1 MKEIIKINLL
11 NYIVL
16 IFFEAMF
23 ALISFD
29 IYSKGEVLSILIY
42 SLFVSFVMTI
52 LMTIWSEK
60 VNRIF
65 GYIIYFI
72 FCFWFALETI
82 FKAFLQTFFS
92 LDCFKLSDQAM
103 GFAGETIKVIVS
115 NIHYLILFFLPFIL
129 LIIFRRKLDFD
140 IKGNK
145 KYLFGYIILIPL
157 SFLSYR
163 LYINSTK
170 NSSDISLYDLY
181 YNTNNIPLSIQKM
194 GVLSSTGLDIY
205 RNIFGFDDKVI
216 EVNYEENDDNDEL
229 FVYDKNILDLNLDS
243 DKLNKDIKKYIEDNP
258 GTSKNKYSGMFENK
272 NLIFVVA
279 ESYSEIGVDEERTP
293 TLYKLTHNGFI
304 FNNFYVP
311 YYLSTI
317 GGEFQSLTGLY
328 PNYSTL
334 TKWKS
339 GENSFP
345 YGLATTFKE
354 KGYNTYAY
362 HAHDGYFQ
370 NRYKYLK
377 ALGFDNFKAC
387 NMGLNINCNMWPES
401 DIEMIKATTN
411 DYINS
416 DKPFMTY
423 YMTVSGHLDYTKEGN
438 SIVSKNWDLVKNLD
452 YSDKAKS
459 YLATQIELDRAMESL
474 LKELENK
481 GILEDTVIVLLADHY
496 PYGLSLEEINEL
508 SSYKRDEL
516 FEINHNA
523 LIIYNSSMKNINITK
538 VGMPIDVLP
547 TIYNLFDI
555 KYDSRLFAGSDLL
568 SNSEGMVILDNLSW
582 ITDSGRYNSLNG
594 KYNGDIDSD
603 YISNI
608 NNNTKYINLSIDSF
622 NSDVINYFLE
632 YGKGYSYTDTI
643 NNKNGFIYATYS
655 MFKNSENIINGII
668 NNIPSNLS
676 NIEKVR
682 YLYIALGKIL
692 SADINTMD
700 NKNEKISFSSVS
712 IINNIWG
719 SITSGKTTSAC
730 ISKLLMYLCSRIGIK
745 SELINSDINGNIG
758 NKIYVDDSFLI
769 VDLYNDLYNI
779 QGGFSTKYFDKYNDN
794 KDIDKKIFYIK
805 NSYINEIIDKE
816 LRGLDYTKDNM
827 LSDILEVLERSINI
841 SDVGVIE
848 LAKICKDI
856 FDKYT
861 PNYDIRINNLFLLDS
876 DESKEHFI
884 VISYDN
890 SFYSYNYNKQ
900 CFIKMSYDV
909 ITKNIKDNKIGIYKG
924 EDFYC
929 KESRLVL

>member
-103 GFAGETIKVIVS
+103 GFAGETIKVIVG

-129 LIIFRRKLDFD
+129 LIIFRKKIDLN
-140 IKGNK
+140 IKENK
-145 KYLFGYIILIPL
+145 KYLYSYIILIPL

-170 NSSDISLYDLY
+170 DNKDISLYDLY

-205 RNIFGFDDKVI
+205 RNIFGFEDKVI
-216 EVNYEENDDNDEL
+216 EVNYEEENNDEDL
-229 FVYDKNILDLNLDS
+229 FVYEKNNLDLDLSSN
-243 DKLNKDIKKYIEDNP
+243 KLNKDIKEYIDNNP
-258 GTSKNKYSGMFENK
+258 GTSKNKYTGMFENK

-279 ESYSEIGVDEERTP
+279 ESFSEIGIDKDRTP
-293 TLYKLTHNGFI
+293 TLYKLTNNGFI
-304 FNNFYVP
+304 FDNFYVP

-345 YGLATTFKE
+345 YGLATVFKE

-523 LIIYNSSMKNINITK
+523 LIIYNSSMKNISITK

-568 SNSEGMVILDNLSW
+568 SNNEGMVILDNLSW
-582 ITDSGRYNSLNG
+582 ITDKGKYNSLNG
-594 KYNGDIDSD
+594 KYSGDIDSD
-603 YISNI
+603 YINNI
-608 NNNTKYINLSIDSF
+608 NN
-622 NSDVINYFLE
+622 
-632 YGKGYSYTDTI
+632 
-643 NNKNGFIYATYS
+643 
-655 MFKNSENIINGII
+655 IIQ
-668 NNIPSNLS
+668 
-676 NIEKVR
+676 
-682 YLYIALGKIL
+682 
-692 SADINTMD
+692 
-700 NKNEKISFSSVS
+700 
-712 IINNIWG
+712 
-719 SITSGKTTSAC
+719 
-730 ISKLLMYLCSRIGIK
+730 
-745 SELINSDINGNIG
+745 
-758 NKIYVDDSFLI
+758 NKII
-769 VDLYNDLYNI
+769 
-779 QGGFSTKYFDKYNDN
+779 FSRNMITYDGYR
-794 KDIDKKIFYIK
+794 YIK
-805 NSYINEIIDKE
+805 EK
-816 LRGLDYTKDNM
+816 
-827 LSDILEVLERSINI
+827 
-841 SDVGVIE
+841 
-848 LAKICKDI
+848 
-856 FDKYT
+856 
-861 PNYDIRINNLFLLDS
+861 
-876 DESKEHFI
+876 
-884 VISYDN
+884 
-890 SFYSYNYNKQ
+890 
-900 CFIKMSYDV
+900 
-909 ITKNIKDNKIGIYKG
+909 
-924 EDFYC
+924 
-929 KESRLVL
+929 

>member
-1 MKEIIKINLL
+1 MKKIIKINLL

-42 SLFVSFVMTI
+42 SLFSSFIMTI
-52 LMTIWSEK
+52 LMTIGSEK
-60 VNRIF
+60 TNKIF
-65 GYIIYFI
+65 SYIIYFVL
-72 FCFWFALETI
+72 CFWFALETI

-103 GFAGETIKVIVS
+103 GFADETIKVIVG

-129 LIIFRRKLDFD
+129 LIIFRKKIDLN

-145 KYLFGYIILIPL
+145 KYLYSYIILIPL

-170 NSSDISLYDLY
+170 DNKDISLYDLY

-205 RNIFGFDDKVI
+205 RNIFGFEDKVI
-216 EVNYEENDDNDEL
+216 EVNYEEENNDEEL
-229 FVYDKNILDLNLDS
+229 FIYEKNNLALDLSSN
-243 DKLNKDIKKYIEDNP
+243 KLNKDIKEYIDNNP
-258 GTSKNKYSGMFENK
+258 GTSKNKYTGMFENK

-279 ESYSEIGVDEERTP
+279 ESFSEIGIDKDRTP
-293 TLYKLTHNGFI
+293 TLYKLTNNGFI
-304 FNNFYVP
+304 FDNFYVP

-423 YMTVSGHLDYTKEGN
+423 YMTVSGHLDYTKEDN
-438 SIVSKNWDLVKNLD
+438 SIVSKNWNLVKDLD

-459 YLATQIELDRAMESL
+459 YLATQIELDRAMETL

-508 SSYKRDEL
+508 SSYQRDEL

-582 ITDSGRYNSLNG
+582 ITDKGKYNSLNN
-594 KYNGDIDSD
+594 KHSD
-603 YISNI
+603 NLDNNYINNI
-608 NNNTKYINLSIDSF
+608 NNIIQNKIIFSRNMLTYDGYKYI
-622 NSDVINYFLE
+622 
-632 YGKGYSYTDTI
+632 
-643 NNKNGFIYATYS
+643 
-655 MFKNSENIINGII
+655 
-668 NNIPSNLS
+668 
-676 NIEKVR
+676 
-682 YLYIALGKIL
+682 
-692 SADINTMD
+692 
-700 NKNEKISFSSVS
+700 
-712 IINNIWG
+712 
-719 SITSGKTTSAC
+719 
-730 ISKLLMYLCSRIGIK
+730 
-745 SELINSDINGNIG
+745 
-758 NKIYVDDSFLI
+758 
-769 VDLYNDLYNI
+769 
-779 QGGFSTKYFDKYNDN
+779 
-794 KDIDKKIFYIK
+794 
-805 NSYINEIIDKE
+805 
-816 LRGLDYTKDNM
+816 
-827 LSDILEVLERSINI
+827 
-841 SDVGVIE
+841 
-848 LAKICKDI
+848 
-856 FDKYT
+856 
-861 PNYDIRINNLFLLDS
+861 
-876 DESKEHFI
+876 
-884 VISYDN
+884 
-890 SFYSYNYNKQ
+890 
-900 CFIKMSYDV
+900 
-909 ITKNIKDNKIGIYKG
+909 
-924 EDFYC
+924 
-929 KESRLVL
+929 KES

>member
-1 MKEIIKINLL
+1 MKKIIKINLL

-29 IYSKGEVLSILIY
+29 IYSKSEVLSILIY
-42 SLFVSFVMTI
+42 SLFSSFIMTI
-52 LMTIWSEK
+52 LMTVGSEK
-60 VNRIF
+60 TNKIF
-65 GYIIYFI
+65 SYIIYFVL
-72 FCFWFALETI
+72 CFWFALEAI
-82 FKAFLQTFFS
+82 FKSFLQTFFS

-103 GFAGETIKVIVS
+103 GFAGETIKVIVG

-129 LIIFRRKLDFD
+129 LIIFRKKIDLN
-140 IKGNK
+140 IKENK
-145 KYLFGYIILIPL
+145 KYLYSYIILIPL

-170 NSSDISLYDLY
+170 DNKDISLYDLY

-216 EVNYEENDDNDEL
+216 EVNYEEENNDEDL
-229 FVYDKNILDLNLDS
+229 FVYEKNNLDLDLSSN
-243 DKLNKDIKKYIEDNP
+243 KLNKDIKEYIDNNP
-258 GTSKNKYSGMFENK
+258 GTSKNKYTGMFENK

-279 ESYSEIGVDEERTP
+279 ESFSEIGIDKDRTP
-293 TLYKLTHNGFI
+293 TLYKLTNNGFI
-304 FNNFYVP
+304 FDNFYVP

-345 YGLATTFKE
+345 YGLANTFKE

-423 YMTVSGHLDYTKEGN
+423 YMTVSGHLDYTKESN

-523 LIIYNSSMKNINITK
+523 LIIYNSNMKNINITK

-582 ITDSGRYNSLNG
+582 ITDRGRYNSLNG
-594 KYNGDIDSD
+594 KYSGDIDSD

-608 NNNTKYINLSIDSF
+608 NN
-622 NSDVINYFLE
+622 
-632 YGKGYSYTDTI
+632 
-643 NNKNGFIYATYS
+643 
-655 MFKNSENIINGII
+655 IIQ
-668 NNIPSNLS
+668 
-676 NIEKVR
+676 
-682 YLYIALGKIL
+682 
-692 SADINTMD
+692 
-700 NKNEKISFSSVS
+700 
-712 IINNIWG
+712 
-719 SITSGKTTSAC
+719 
-730 ISKLLMYLCSRIGIK
+730 
-745 SELINSDINGNIG
+745 
-758 NKIYVDDSFLI
+758 NKII
-769 VDLYNDLYNI
+769 
-779 QGGFSTKYFDKYNDN
+779 FSRNMITYDGYR
-794 KDIDKKIFYIK
+794 YIK
-805 NSYINEIIDKE
+805 EK
-816 LRGLDYTKDNM
+816 
-827 LSDILEVLERSINI
+827 
-841 SDVGVIE
+841 
-848 LAKICKDI
+848 
-856 FDKYT
+856 
-861 PNYDIRINNLFLLDS
+861 
-876 DESKEHFI
+876 
-884 VISYDN
+884 
-890 SFYSYNYNKQ
+890 
-900 CFIKMSYDV
+900 
-909 ITKNIKDNKIGIYKG
+909 
-924 EDFYC
+924 
-929 KESRLVL
+929 

>member
-1 MKEIIKINLL
+1 MKKIIKINLL

-29 IYSKGEVLSILIY
+29 IYSKSEVLSILIY
-42 SLFVSFVMTI
+42 SLFSSFIMTI
-52 LMTIWSEK
+52 LMTVGSEK
-60 VNRIF
+60 TNKIF
-65 GYIIYFI
+65 SYIIYFVL
-72 FCFWFALETI
+72 CFWFALEAI
-82 FKAFLQTFFS
+82 FKSFLQTFFS

-103 GFAGETIKVIVS
+103 GFAGETIKVIVG

-129 LIIFRRKLDFD
+129 LIIFRKKIDLN
-140 IKGNK
+140 IKENK
-145 KYLFGYIILIPL
+145 KYLYSYIILIPL

-170 NSSDISLYDLY
+170 DNKDISLYDLY

-205 RNIFGFDDKVI
+205 RNIFGFEDKVI
-216 EVNYEENDDNDEL
+216 EVNYEEENNDEDL
-229 FVYDKNILDLNLDS
+229 FVYEKNNLDLDLSSN
-243 DKLNKDIKKYIEDNP
+243 KLNKDIKEYIDNNP
-258 GTSKNKYSGMFENK
+258 GTSKNKYTGMFENK

-279 ESYSEIGVDEERTP
+279 ESFSEIGIDKDRTP
-293 TLYKLTHNGFI
+293 TLYKLTNNGFI
-304 FNNFYVP
+304 FDNFYVP

-523 LIIYNSSMKNINITK
+523 LIIYNSSMKNISITK

-568 SNSEGMVILDNLSW
+568 SNNEGMVILDNLSW
-582 ITDSGRYNSLNG
+582 ITDKGKYNSLNG
-594 KYNGDIDSD
+594 KYSGDIDSD
-603 YISNI
+603 YINNI
-608 NNNTKYINLSIDSF
+608 NN
-622 NSDVINYFLE
+622 
-632 YGKGYSYTDTI
+632 
-643 NNKNGFIYATYS
+643 
-655 MFKNSENIINGII
+655 IIQ
-668 NNIPSNLS
+668 
-676 NIEKVR
+676 
-682 YLYIALGKIL
+682 
-692 SADINTMD
+692 
-700 NKNEKISFSSVS
+700 
-712 IINNIWG
+712 
-719 SITSGKTTSAC
+719 
-730 ISKLLMYLCSRIGIK
+730 
-745 SELINSDINGNIG
+745 
-758 NKIYVDDSFLI
+758 NKII
-769 VDLYNDLYNI
+769 
-779 QGGFSTKYFDKYNDN
+779 FSRNMITYDGYR
-794 KDIDKKIFYIK
+794 YIK
-805 NSYINEIIDKE
+805 EK
-816 LRGLDYTKDNM
+816 
-827 LSDILEVLERSINI
+827 
-841 SDVGVIE
+841 
-848 LAKICKDI
+848 
-856 FDKYT
+856 
-861 PNYDIRINNLFLLDS
+861 
-876 DESKEHFI
+876 
-884 VISYDN
+884 
-890 SFYSYNYNKQ
+890 
-900 CFIKMSYDV
+900 
-909 ITKNIKDNKIGIYKG
+909 
-924 EDFYC
+924 
-929 KESRLVL
+929 

>member
-1 MKEIIKINLL
+1 MKKIIKINLL

-29 IYSKGEVLSILIY
+29 IYSKSEVLSILIY
-42 SLFVSFVMTI
+42 SLFSSFIMTI
-52 LMTIWSEK
+52 LMTVGSEK
-60 VNRIF
+60 TNKIF
-65 GYIIYFI
+65 SYIIYFVL
-72 FCFWFALETI
+72 CFWFALEAI
-82 FKAFLQTFFS
+82 FKSFLQTFFS

-103 GFAGETIKVIVS
+103 GFAGETIKVIVG

-129 LIIFRRKLDFD
+129 LIIFRKKIDLN
-140 IKGNK
+140 IKENK
-145 KYLFGYIILIPL
+145 KYLYSYIILIPL

-170 NSSDISLYDLY
+170 DNKDISLYDLY

-205 RNIFGFDDKVI
+205 RNIFGFEDKVI
-216 EVNYEENDDNDEL
+216 EVNYEEENNDEDL
-229 FVYDKNILDLNLDS
+229 FVYEKNNLDLDLSSN
-243 DKLNKDIKKYIEDNP
+243 KLNKDIKEYIDNNP
-258 GTSKNKYSGMFENK
+258 GTSKNKYTGMFENK

-279 ESYSEIGVDEERTP
+279 ESFSEIGIDKDRTP
-293 TLYKLTHNGFI
+293 TLYKLTNNGFI
-304 FNNFYVP
+304 FDNFYVP

-339 GENSFP
+339 GKNSFP
-345 YGLATTFKE
+345 YGLATVFKD

-362 HAHDGYFQ
+362 HAHNGYFQ

-377 ALGFDNFKAC
+377 SLGFDNFKAC

-423 YMTVSGHLDYTKEGN
+423 YMTVSGHLDYIKEGN

-523 LIIYNSSMKNINITK
+523 LIIYNSNMKNINITK

-582 ITDSGRYNSLNG
+582 ITDRGRYNSLNG
-594 KYNGDIDSD
+594 KYSGDIDSD

-608 NNNTKYINLSIDSF
+608 NN
-622 NSDVINYFLE
+622 
-632 YGKGYSYTDTI
+632 
-643 NNKNGFIYATYS
+643 
-655 MFKNSENIINGII
+655 IIQ
-668 NNIPSNLS
+668 
-676 NIEKVR
+676 
-682 YLYIALGKIL
+682 
-692 SADINTMD
+692 
-700 NKNEKISFSSVS
+700 
-712 IINNIWG
+712 
-719 SITSGKTTSAC
+719 
-730 ISKLLMYLCSRIGIK
+730 
-745 SELINSDINGNIG
+745 
-758 NKIYVDDSFLI
+758 NKII
-769 VDLYNDLYNI
+769 
-779 QGGFSTKYFDKYNDN
+779 FSRNMITYDGYR
-794 KDIDKKIFYIK
+794 YIK
-805 NSYINEIIDKE
+805 EK
-816 LRGLDYTKDNM
+816 
-827 LSDILEVLERSINI
+827 
-841 SDVGVIE
+841 
-848 LAKICKDI
+848 
-856 FDKYT
+856 
-861 PNYDIRINNLFLLDS
+861 
-876 DESKEHFI
+876 
-884 VISYDN
+884 
-890 SFYSYNYNKQ
+890 
-900 CFIKMSYDV
+900 
-909 ITKNIKDNKIGIYKG
+909 
-924 EDFYC
+924 
-929 KESRLVL
+929 

>member
-1 MKEIIKINLL
+1 MKKIIKINLL

-29 IYSKGEVLSILIY
+29 IYSKSEVLSILIY
-42 SLFVSFVMTI
+42 SLFSSFIMTI
-52 LMTIWSEK
+52 LMTVGSEK
-60 VNRIF
+60 TNKIF
-65 GYIIYFI
+65 SYIIYFVL
-72 FCFWFALETI
+72 CFWFALEAI
-82 FKAFLQTFFS
+82 FKSFLQTFFS

-103 GFAGETIKVIVS
+103 GFAGETIKVIVG

-129 LIIFRRKLDFD
+129 LIIFRKKIDLN
-140 IKGNK
+140 IKENK
-145 KYLFGYIILIPL
+145 KYLYSYIILIPL

-170 NSSDISLYDLY
+170 DNKDISLYDLY

-216 EVNYEENDDNDEL
+216 EVNYEEENNDEDL
-229 FVYDKNILDLNLDS
+229 FVYEKNNLDLDLSSN
-243 DKLNKDIKKYIEDNP
+243 KLNKDIKEYIDNNP
-258 GTSKNKYSGMFENK
+258 GTSKNKYTGMFENK

-279 ESYSEIGVDEERTP
+279 ESFSEIGIDKDRTP
-293 TLYKLTHNGFI
+293 TLYKLTNNGFI
-304 FNNFYVP
+304 FDNFYVP

-339 GENSFP
+339 GKNSFP
-345 YGLATTFKE
+345 YGLATVFKE

-423 YMTVSGHLDYTKEGN
+423 YMTVSGHLDYTKESN

-516 FEINHNA
+516 FEINHNS
-523 LIIYNSSMKNINITK
+523 LVIYNSAMKNVNISKT
-538 VGMPIDVLP
+538 GMPIDVLP

-555 KYDSRLFAGSDLL
+555 RYDSRLFAGSDLL

-582 ITDSGRYNSLNG
+582 ITDRGRYNSLNG
-594 KYNGDIDSD
+594 KYSGDIDSD

-608 NNNTKYINLSIDSF
+608 NN
-622 NSDVINYFLE
+622 
-632 YGKGYSYTDTI
+632 
-643 NNKNGFIYATYS
+643 
-655 MFKNSENIINGII
+655 IIQ
-668 NNIPSNLS
+668 
-676 NIEKVR
+676 
-682 YLYIALGKIL
+682 
-692 SADINTMD
+692 
-700 NKNEKISFSSVS
+700 
-712 IINNIWG
+712 
-719 SITSGKTTSAC
+719 
-730 ISKLLMYLCSRIGIK
+730 
-745 SELINSDINGNIG
+745 
-758 NKIYVDDSFLI
+758 NKII
-769 VDLYNDLYNI
+769 
-779 QGGFSTKYFDKYNDN
+779 FSRNMITYDGYR
-794 KDIDKKIFYIK
+794 YIK
-805 NSYINEIIDKE
+805 EK
-816 LRGLDYTKDNM
+816 
-827 LSDILEVLERSINI
+827 
-841 SDVGVIE
+841 
-848 LAKICKDI
+848 
-856 FDKYT
+856 
-861 PNYDIRINNLFLLDS
+861 
-876 DESKEHFI
+876 
-884 VISYDN
+884 
-890 SFYSYNYNKQ
+890 
-900 CFIKMSYDV
+900 
-909 ITKNIKDNKIGIYKG
+909 
-924 EDFYC
+924 
-929 KESRLVL
+929 

>member
-1 MKEIIKINLL
+1 MKKIIKINLL

-29 IYSKGEVLSILIY
+29 IYSKSEVLSILIY
-42 SLFVSFVMTI
+42 SLFSSFIMTI
-52 LMTIWSEK
+52 LMTVGSEK
-60 VNRIF
+60 TNKIF
-65 GYIIYFI
+65 SYIIYFVL
-72 FCFWFALETI
+72 CFWFALEAI
-82 FKAFLQTFFS
+82 FKSFLQTFFS

-103 GFAGETIKVIVS
+103 GFAGETIKVIVG

-129 LIIFRRKLDFD
+129 LIIFRKKIDLN
-140 IKGNK
+140 IKENK
-145 KYLFGYIILIPL
+145 KYLYSYIILIPL

-170 NSSDISLYDLY
+170 DNKDISLYDLY

-205 RNIFGFDDKVI
+205 RNIFGFNDKVI
-216 EVNYEENDDNDEL
+216 EVNYEEENNDEDL
-229 FVYDKNILDLNLDS
+229 FVYEKNNLDLDLSSN
-243 DKLNKDIKKYIEDNP
+243 KLNKDIKEYIDNNP
-258 GTSKNKYSGMFENK
+258 GTSKNKYTGMFENK

-279 ESYSEIGVDEERTP
+279 ESFSEIGIDKDRTP
-293 TLYKLTHNGFI
+293 TLYKLTNNGFI
-304 FNNFYVP
+304 FDNFYVP

-345 YGLATTFKE
+345 YGLANTFKE

-423 YMTVSGHLDYTKEGN
+423 YMTVSGHLDYTKESN

-523 LIIYNSSMKNINITK
+523 LIIYNSNMKNINITK

-582 ITDSGRYNSLNG
+582 ITDRGRYNSLNG
-594 KYNGDIDSD
+594 KYSGDIDSD

-608 NNNTKYINLSIDSF
+608 NN
-622 NSDVINYFLE
+622 
-632 YGKGYSYTDTI
+632 
-643 NNKNGFIYATYS
+643 
-655 MFKNSENIINGII
+655 IIQ
-668 NNIPSNLS
+668 
-676 NIEKVR
+676 
-682 YLYIALGKIL
+682 
-692 SADINTMD
+692 
-700 NKNEKISFSSVS
+700 
-712 IINNIWG
+712 
-719 SITSGKTTSAC
+719 
-730 ISKLLMYLCSRIGIK
+730 
-745 SELINSDINGNIG
+745 
-758 NKIYVDDSFLI
+758 NKII
-769 VDLYNDLYNI
+769 
-779 QGGFSTKYFDKYNDN
+779 FSRNMITYDGYR
-794 KDIDKKIFYIK
+794 YIK
-805 NSYINEIIDKE
+805 EK
-816 LRGLDYTKDNM
+816 
-827 LSDILEVLERSINI
+827 
-841 SDVGVIE
+841 
-848 LAKICKDI
+848 
-856 FDKYT
+856 
-861 PNYDIRINNLFLLDS
+861 
-876 DESKEHFI
+876 
-884 VISYDN
+884 
-890 SFYSYNYNKQ
+890 
-900 CFIKMSYDV
+900 
-909 ITKNIKDNKIGIYKG
+909 
-924 EDFYC
+924 
-929 KESRLVL
+929 

>member
-1 MKEIIKINLL
+1 MKKILKINGM
-11 NYIVL
+11 NYLVL
-16 IFFEAMF
+16 IFFEMVF

-42 SLFVSFVMTI
+42 SLFVSFIMTI

-103 GFAGETIKVIVS
+103 GFAGETIKVIVG

-129 LIIFRRKLDFD
+129 LIIFRKKIDLN
-140 IKGNK
+140 IKENK
-145 KYLFGYIILIPL
+145 KYLYSYIILIPL

-170 NSSDISLYDLY
+170 DNKDISLYDLY

-205 RNIFGFDDKVI
+205 RNIFGFEDKVI
-216 EVNYEENDDNDEL
+216 EVNYEEENNDEDL
-229 FVYDKNILDLNLDS
+229 FVYEKNNLDLDLSSN
-243 DKLNKDIKKYIEDNP
+243 KLNKDIKEYIDNNP
-258 GTSKNKYSGMFENK
+258 GTSKNKYTGMFENK

-279 ESYSEIGVDEERTP
+279 ESFSEIGIDKDRTP
-293 TLYKLTHNGFI
+293 TLYKLTNNGFI
-304 FNNFYVP
+304 FDNFYVP

-339 GENSFP
+339 GKNSFP

-523 LIIYNSSMKNINITK
+523 LIIYNSSMKNISITK

-568 SNSEGMVILDNLSW
+568 SNNEGMVILDNLSW
-582 ITDSGRYNSLNG
+582 ITDKGKYNSLNG
-594 KYNGDIDSD
+594 KYSGDIDSD
-603 YISNI
+603 YINNI
-608 NNNTKYINLSIDSF
+608 NN
-622 NSDVINYFLE
+622 
-632 YGKGYSYTDTI
+632 
-643 NNKNGFIYATYS
+643 
-655 MFKNSENIINGII
+655 IIQ
-668 NNIPSNLS
+668 
-676 NIEKVR
+676 
-682 YLYIALGKIL
+682 
-692 SADINTMD
+692 
-700 NKNEKISFSSVS
+700 
-712 IINNIWG
+712 
-719 SITSGKTTSAC
+719 
-730 ISKLLMYLCSRIGIK
+730 
-745 SELINSDINGNIG
+745 
-758 NKIYVDDSFLI
+758 NKII
-769 VDLYNDLYNI
+769 
-779 QGGFSTKYFDKYNDN
+779 FSRNMITYDGYR
-794 KDIDKKIFYIK
+794 YIK
-805 NSYINEIIDKE
+805 EK
-816 LRGLDYTKDNM
+816 
-827 LSDILEVLERSINI
+827 
-841 SDVGVIE
+841 
-848 LAKICKDI
+848 
-856 FDKYT
+856 
-861 PNYDIRINNLFLLDS
+861 
-876 DESKEHFI
+876 
-884 VISYDN
+884 
-890 SFYSYNYNKQ
+890 
-900 CFIKMSYDV
+900 
-909 ITKNIKDNKIGIYKG
+909 
-924 EDFYC
+924 
-929 KESRLVL
+929 

>member
-103 GFAGETIKVIVS
+103 GFAGETIKVIVG

-129 LIIFRRKLDFD
+129 LIIFRKKIDLN
-140 IKGNK
+140 IKENK
-145 KYLFGYIILIPL
+145 KYLYSYIILIPL

-170 NSSDISLYDLY
+170 DNKDISLYDLY

-205 RNIFGFDDKVI
+205 RNIFGFEDKVI
-216 EVNYEENDDNDEL
+216 EVNYEEENNDEDL
-229 FVYDKNILDLNLDS
+229 FVYEKNNLDLDLSSN
-243 DKLNKDIKKYIEDNP
+243 KLNKDIKEYIDNNP
-258 GTSKNKYSGMFENK
+258 GTSKNKYTGMFENK

-279 ESYSEIGVDEERTP
+279 ESFSEIGIDKDRTP
-293 TLYKLTHNGFI
+293 TLYKLTNNGFI
-304 FNNFYVP
+304 FDNFYVP

-339 GENSFP
+339 GKNSFP

-523 LIIYNSSMKNINITK
+523 LIIYNSSMKNISITK

-555 KYDSRLFAGSDLL
+555 KYDSRLLAGNDLL

-582 ITDSGRYNSLNG
+582 ITDRGRYNSLNG
-594 KYNGDIDSD
+594 KYSGDIDSD

-608 NNNTKYINLSIDSF
+608 NN
-622 NSDVINYFLE
+622 
-632 YGKGYSYTDTI
+632 
-643 NNKNGFIYATYS
+643 
-655 MFKNSENIINGII
+655 IIQ
-668 NNIPSNLS
+668 
-676 NIEKVR
+676 
-682 YLYIALGKIL
+682 
-692 SADINTMD
+692 
-700 NKNEKISFSSVS
+700 
-712 IINNIWG
+712 
-719 SITSGKTTSAC
+719 
-730 ISKLLMYLCSRIGIK
+730 
-745 SELINSDINGNIG
+745 
-758 NKIYVDDSFLI
+758 NKII
-769 VDLYNDLYNI
+769 
-779 QGGFSTKYFDKYNDN
+779 FSRNMITYDGYR
-794 KDIDKKIFYIK
+794 YIK
-805 NSYINEIIDKE
+805 EK
-816 LRGLDYTKDNM
+816 
-827 LSDILEVLERSINI
+827 
-841 SDVGVIE
+841 
-848 LAKICKDI
+848 
-856 FDKYT
+856 
-861 PNYDIRINNLFLLDS
+861 
-876 DESKEHFI
+876 
-884 VISYDN
+884 
-890 SFYSYNYNKQ
+890 
-900 CFIKMSYDV
+900 
-909 ITKNIKDNKIGIYKG
+909 
-924 EDFYC
+924 
-929 KESRLVL
+929 

>member
-1 MKEIIKINLL
+1 MKKIIKINLL

-29 IYSKGEVLSILIY
+29 IYSKSEVLSILIY
-42 SLFVSFVMTI
+42 SLFSSFIMTI
-52 LMTIWSEK
+52 LMTVGSEK
-60 VNRIF
+60 TNKIF
-65 GYIIYFI
+65 SYIIYFVL
-72 FCFWFALETI
+72 CFWFALEAI
-82 FKAFLQTFFS
+82 FKSFLQTFFS

-103 GFAGETIKVIVS
+103 GFAGETIKVIVG

-129 LIIFRRKLDFD
+129 LIIFRKKIDLN
-140 IKGNK
+140 IKENK
-145 KYLFGYIILIPL
+145 KYLYSYIILIPL

-170 NSSDISLYDLY
+170 DNKDISLYDLY

-205 RNIFGFDDKVI
+205 RNIFGFEDKVI
-216 EVNYEENDDNDEL
+216 EVNYEEENNDEDL
-229 FVYDKNILDLNLDS
+229 FVYEKNNLDLDLSSN
-243 DKLNKDIKKYIEDNP
+243 KLNKDIKEYIDNNP
-258 GTSKNKYSGMFENK
+258 GTSKNKYTGMFENK

-279 ESYSEIGVDEERTP
+279 ESFSEIGIDEERTP

-608 NNNTKYINLSIDSF
+608 NNIIQNKIIFSRNMLTYDGYKYI
-622 NSDVINYFLE
+622 
-632 YGKGYSYTDTI
+632 K
-643 NNKNGFIYATYS
+643 
-655 MFKNSENIINGII
+655 
-668 NNIPSNLS
+668 
-676 NIEKVR
+676 EK
-682 YLYIALGKIL
+682 
-692 SADINTMD
+692 
-700 NKNEKISFSSVS
+700 
-712 IINNIWG
+712 
-719 SITSGKTTSAC
+719 
-730 ISKLLMYLCSRIGIK
+730 
-745 SELINSDINGNIG
+745 
-758 NKIYVDDSFLI
+758 
-769 VDLYNDLYNI
+769 
-779 QGGFSTKYFDKYNDN
+779 
-794 KDIDKKIFYIK
+794 
-805 NSYINEIIDKE
+805 
-816 LRGLDYTKDNM
+816 
-827 LSDILEVLERSINI
+827 
-841 SDVGVIE
+841 
-848 LAKICKDI
+848 
-856 FDKYT
+856 
-861 PNYDIRINNLFLLDS
+861 
-876 DESKEHFI
+876 
-884 VISYDN
+884 
-890 SFYSYNYNKQ
+890 
-900 CFIKMSYDV
+900 
-909 ITKNIKDNKIGIYKG
+909 
-924 EDFYC
+924 
-929 KESRLVL
+929 

>member
-1 MKEIIKINLL
+1 MKKIIKINLL

-29 IYSKGEVLSILIY
+29 IYSKSEVLSILIY
-42 SLFVSFVMTI
+42 SLFSSFIMTI
-52 LMTIWSEK
+52 LMTVGSEK
-60 VNRIF
+60 TNKIF
-65 GYIIYFI
+65 SYIIYFVL
-72 FCFWFALETI
+72 CFWFALEAI
-82 FKAFLQTFFS
+82 FKSFLQTFFS

-103 GFAGETIKVIVS
+103 GFAGETIKVIVG

-129 LIIFRRKLDFD
+129 LIIFRKKIDLN
-140 IKGNK
+140 IKENK
-145 KYLFGYIILIPL
+145 KYLYSYIILIPL

-170 NSSDISLYDLY
+170 DNKDISLYDLY

-205 RNIFGFDDKVI
+205 RNIFGFEDKVI
-216 EVNYEENDDNDEL
+216 EVNYEEENNDEDL
-229 FVYDKNILDLNLDS
+229 FVYEKNNLDLDLSSN
-243 DKLNKDIKKYIEDNP
+243 KLNKDIKEYIDNNP
-258 GTSKNKYSGMFENK
+258 GTSKNKYTGMFENK

-279 ESYSEIGVDEERTP
+279 ESFSEIGIDKDRTP
-293 TLYKLTHNGFI
+293 TLYKLTNNGFI
-304 FNNFYVP
+304 FDNFYVP

-345 YGLATTFKE
+345 YGLATVFKE

-423 YMTVSGHLDYTKEGN
+423 YMTVSGHLDYTKESN

-508 SSYKRDEL
+508 SSYQRDEL

-555 KYDSRLFAGSDLL
+555 RYDSRLFAGSDLL

-582 ITDSGRYNSLNG
+582 ITDKGKYNSLNN
-594 KYNGDIDSD
+594 KHSD
-603 YISNI
+603 NLDNNYINNI
-608 NNNTKYINLSIDSF
+608 NNIIQNKIIFSRNMLTYNGYKYI
-622 NSDVINYFLE
+622 
-632 YGKGYSYTDTI
+632 
-643 NNKNGFIYATYS
+643 
-655 MFKNSENIINGII
+655 
-668 NNIPSNLS
+668 
-676 NIEKVR
+676 
-682 YLYIALGKIL
+682 
-692 SADINTMD
+692 
-700 NKNEKISFSSVS
+700 
-712 IINNIWG
+712 
-719 SITSGKTTSAC
+719 
-730 ISKLLMYLCSRIGIK
+730 
-745 SELINSDINGNIG
+745 
-758 NKIYVDDSFLI
+758 
-769 VDLYNDLYNI
+769 
-779 QGGFSTKYFDKYNDN
+779 
-794 KDIDKKIFYIK
+794 
-805 NSYINEIIDKE
+805 
-816 LRGLDYTKDNM
+816 
-827 LSDILEVLERSINI
+827 
-841 SDVGVIE
+841 
-848 LAKICKDI
+848 
-856 FDKYT
+856 
-861 PNYDIRINNLFLLDS
+861 
-876 DESKEHFI
+876 
-884 VISYDN
+884 
-890 SFYSYNYNKQ
+890 
-900 CFIKMSYDV
+900 
-909 ITKNIKDNKIGIYKG
+909 
-924 EDFYC
+924 
-929 KESRLVL
+929 KES

>member
-1 MKEIIKINLL
+1 MKKIIKINLL

-29 IYSKGEVLSILIY
+29 IYSKSEVLSILIY
-42 SLFVSFVMTI
+42 SLFSSFIMTI
-52 LMTIWSEK
+52 LMTVGSEK
-60 VNRIF
+60 TNKIF
-65 GYIIYFI
+65 SYIIYFVL
-72 FCFWFALETI
+72 CFWFALEAI
-82 FKAFLQTFFS
+82 FKSFLQTFFS

-103 GFAGETIKVIVS
+103 GFAGETIKVIVG

-129 LIIFRRKLDFD
+129 LIIFRKKIDLN
-140 IKGNK
+140 IKENK
-145 KYLFGYIILIPL
+145 KYLYSYIILIPL

-170 NSSDISLYDLY
+170 DNKDISLYDLY

-205 RNIFGFDDKVI
+205 RNIFGFEDKVI
-216 EVNYEENDDNDEL
+216 EVNYEEENNDEDL
-229 FVYDKNILDLNLDS
+229 FVYEKNNLDLDLSSN
-243 DKLNKDIKKYIEDNP
+243 KLNKDIKEYIDNNP
-258 GTSKNKYSGMFENK
+258 GTSKNKYTGMFENK

-279 ESYSEIGVDEERTP
+279 ESFSEIGIDKDRTP
-293 TLYKLTHNGFI
+293 TLYKLTNNGFI
-304 FNNFYVP
+304 FDNFYVP

-339 GENSFP
+339 GKNSFP

-401 DIEMIKATTN
+401 DIEMVKATTN

-508 SSYKRDEL
+508 SSYQRDEL

-568 SNSEGMVILDNLSW
+568 SNNEGMVILDNLSW
-582 ITDSGRYNSLNG
+582 ITDKGKYNSLNN
-594 KYNGDIDSD
+594 KHSD
-603 YISNI
+603 NLDNNYINNI
-608 NNNTKYINLSIDSF
+608 NNIIQNKIIFSRNMLTYDGYKYI
-622 NSDVINYFLE
+622 
-632 YGKGYSYTDTI
+632 
-643 NNKNGFIYATYS
+643 
-655 MFKNSENIINGII
+655 
-668 NNIPSNLS
+668 
-676 NIEKVR
+676 
-682 YLYIALGKIL
+682 
-692 SADINTMD
+692 
-700 NKNEKISFSSVS
+700 
-712 IINNIWG
+712 
-719 SITSGKTTSAC
+719 
-730 ISKLLMYLCSRIGIK
+730 
-745 SELINSDINGNIG
+745 
-758 NKIYVDDSFLI
+758 
-769 VDLYNDLYNI
+769 
-779 QGGFSTKYFDKYNDN
+779 
-794 KDIDKKIFYIK
+794 
-805 NSYINEIIDKE
+805 
-816 LRGLDYTKDNM
+816 
-827 LSDILEVLERSINI
+827 
-841 SDVGVIE
+841 
-848 LAKICKDI
+848 
-856 FDKYT
+856 
-861 PNYDIRINNLFLLDS
+861 
-876 DESKEHFI
+876 
-884 VISYDN
+884 
-890 SFYSYNYNKQ
+890 
-900 CFIKMSYDV
+900 
-909 ITKNIKDNKIGIYKG
+909 
-924 EDFYC
+924 
-929 KESRLVL
+929 KES

>member
-1 MKEIIKINLL
+1 MKKIIKINLL

-29 IYSKGEVLSILIY
+29 IYSKSEVLSILIY
-42 SLFVSFVMTI
+42 SLFSSFIMTI
-52 LMTIWSEK
+52 LMTVGSEK
-60 VNRIF
+60 TNKIF
-65 GYIIYFI
+65 SYIIYFVL
-72 FCFWFALETI
+72 CFWFALEAI
-82 FKAFLQTFFS
+82 FKSFLQTFFS

-103 GFAGETIKVIVS
+103 GFAGETIKVIVG

-129 LIIFRRKLDFD
+129 LIIFRKKIDLN
-140 IKGNK
+140 IKENK
-145 KYLFGYIILIPL
+145 KYLYSYIILIPL

-170 NSSDISLYDLY
+170 DNKDISLYDLY

-205 RNIFGFDDKVI
+205 RNIFGFEDKVI
-216 EVNYEENDDNDEL
+216 EVNYEEENNDEDL
-229 FVYDKNILDLNLDS
+229 FVYEKNNLDLDLSSN
-243 DKLNKDIKKYIEDNP
+243 KLNKDIKEYIDNNP
-258 GTSKNKYSGMFENK
+258 GTSKNKYTGMFENK

-279 ESYSEIGVDEERTP
+279 ESFSEIGIDKDRTP
-293 TLYKLTHNGFI
+293 TLYKLTNNGFI
-304 FNNFYVP
+304 FDNFYVP

-339 GENSFP
+339 GKNSFP

-387 NMGLNINCNMWPES
+387 NMELHINCNMWPES

-423 YMTVSGHLDYTKEGN
+423 YMTVSGHLDYTKESN

-523 LIIYNSSMKNINITK
+523 LIIYNSSMKNISITK

-568 SNSEGMVILDNLSW
+568 SNNEGMVILDNLSW
-582 ITDSGRYNSLNG
+582 ITDKGKYNSLNG
-594 KYNGDIDSD
+594 KYSGDIDSD
-603 YISNI
+603 YINNI
-608 NNNTKYINLSIDSF
+608 NN
-622 NSDVINYFLE
+622 
-632 YGKGYSYTDTI
+632 
-643 NNKNGFIYATYS
+643 
-655 MFKNSENIINGII
+655 IIQ
-668 NNIPSNLS
+668 
-676 NIEKVR
+676 
-682 YLYIALGKIL
+682 
-692 SADINTMD
+692 
-700 NKNEKISFSSVS
+700 
-712 IINNIWG
+712 
-719 SITSGKTTSAC
+719 
-730 ISKLLMYLCSRIGIK
+730 
-745 SELINSDINGNIG
+745 
-758 NKIYVDDSFLI
+758 NKII
-769 VDLYNDLYNI
+769 
-779 QGGFSTKYFDKYNDN
+779 FSRNMITYDGYR
-794 KDIDKKIFYIK
+794 YIK
-805 NSYINEIIDKE
+805 EK
-816 LRGLDYTKDNM
+816 
-827 LSDILEVLERSINI
+827 
-841 SDVGVIE
+841 
-848 LAKICKDI
+848 
-856 FDKYT
+856 
-861 PNYDIRINNLFLLDS
+861 
-876 DESKEHFI
+876 
-884 VISYDN
+884 
-890 SFYSYNYNKQ
+890 
-900 CFIKMSYDV
+900 
-909 ITKNIKDNKIGIYKG
+909 
-924 EDFYC
+924 
-929 KESRLVL
+929 

>member
-1 MKEIIKINLL
+1 MKKIIKINLL

-29 IYSKGEVLSILIY
+29 IYSKSEVLSILIY
-42 SLFVSFVMTI
+42 SLFSSFIMTI
-52 LMTIWSEK
+52 LMTVGSEK
-60 VNRIF
+60 TNKIF
-65 GYIIYFI
+65 SYIIYFVL
-72 FCFWFALETI
+72 CFWFALEAI
-82 FKAFLQTFFS
+82 FKSFLQTFFS

-103 GFAGETIKVIVS
+103 GFAGETIKVIVG

-129 LIIFRRKLDFD
+129 LIIFRKKIDLN
-140 IKGNK
+140 IKENK
-145 KYLFGYIILIPL
+145 KYLYSYIILIPL

-170 NSSDISLYDLY
+170 DNKDISLYDLY

-205 RNIFGFDDKVI
+205 RNIFGFEDKVI
-216 EVNYEENDDNDEL
+216 EVNYEEENNDEDL
-229 FVYDKNILDLNLDS
+229 FVYEKNNLDLDLSSN
-243 DKLNKDIKKYIEDNP
+243 KLNKDIKEYIDNNP
-258 GTSKNKYSGMFENK
+258 GTSKNKYTGMFENK

-279 ESYSEIGVDEERTP
+279 ESFSEIGIDKDRTP
-293 TLYKLTHNGFI
+293 TLYKLTNNGFI
-304 FNNFYVP
+304 FDNFYVP

-339 GENSFP
+339 GKNSFP

-387 NMGLNINCNMWPES
+387 NMELDINCNMWPES

-423 YMTVSGHLDYTKEGN
+423 YMTVSGHLDYTKESN

-523 LIIYNSSMKNINITK
+523 LIIYNSNMKNINITK

-582 ITDSGRYNSLNG
+582 ITDRGRYNSLNG
-594 KYNGDIDSD
+594 KYSGDIDSD

-608 NNNTKYINLSIDSF
+608 NN
-622 NSDVINYFLE
+622 
-632 YGKGYSYTDTI
+632 
-643 NNKNGFIYATYS
+643 
-655 MFKNSENIINGII
+655 IIQ
-668 NNIPSNLS
+668 
-676 NIEKVR
+676 
-682 YLYIALGKIL
+682 
-692 SADINTMD
+692 
-700 NKNEKISFSSVS
+700 
-712 IINNIWG
+712 
-719 SITSGKTTSAC
+719 
-730 ISKLLMYLCSRIGIK
+730 
-745 SELINSDINGNIG
+745 
-758 NKIYVDDSFLI
+758 NKIIFSRNMITYDD
-769 VDLYNDLYNI
+769 YR
-779 QGGFSTKYFDKYNDN
+779 
-794 KDIDKKIFYIK
+794 YIK
-805 NSYINEIIDKE
+805 EK
-816 LRGLDYTKDNM
+816 
-827 LSDILEVLERSINI
+827 
-841 SDVGVIE
+841 
-848 LAKICKDI
+848 
-856 FDKYT
+856 
-861 PNYDIRINNLFLLDS
+861 
-876 DESKEHFI
+876 
-884 VISYDN
+884 
-890 SFYSYNYNKQ
+890 
-900 CFIKMSYDV
+900 
-909 ITKNIKDNKIGIYKG
+909 
-924 EDFYC
+924 
-929 KESRLVL
+929 

>member
-1 MKEIIKINLL
+1 MKKIIKINLL

-29 IYSKGEVLSILIY
+29 IYSKSEVLSILIY
-42 SLFVSFVMTI
+42 SLFSSFIMTI
-52 LMTIWSEK
+52 LMTVGSEK
-60 VNRIF
+60 TNKIF
-65 GYIIYFI
+65 SYIIYFVL
-72 FCFWFALETI
+72 CFWFALEAI
-82 FKAFLQTFFS
+82 FKSFLQTFFS

-103 GFAGETIKVIVS
+103 GFAGETIKVIVG

-129 LIIFRRKLDFD
+129 LIIFRKKIDLN
-140 IKGNK
+140 IKENK
-145 KYLFGYIILIPL
+145 KYLYSYIILIPL

-170 NSSDISLYDLY
+170 DNKDISLYDLY

-205 RNIFGFDDKVI
+205 RNIFGFEDKVI
-216 EVNYEENDDNDEL
+216 EVNYEEENNDEDL
-229 FVYDKNILDLNLDS
+229 FVYEKNNLDLDLSSN
-243 DKLNKDIKKYIEDNP
+243 KLNKDIKEYIDNNP
-258 GTSKNKYSGMFENK
+258 GTSKNKYTGMFENK

-279 ESYSEIGVDEERTP
+279 ESFSEIGIDKDRTP
-293 TLYKLTHNGFI
+293 TLYKLTNNGFI
-304 FNNFYVP
+304 FDNFYVP

-345 YGLATTFKE
+345 YGLATVFKE

-387 NMGLNINCNMWPES
+387 NMGLNINCNVWPES

-423 YMTVSGHLDYTKEGN
+423 YMTVSGHLDYTKESN

-508 SSYKRDEL
+508 SSYQRDEL

-523 LIIYNSSMKNINITK
+523 LIIYNSSMKNTNVTK

-568 SNSEGMVILDNLSW
+568 SNNEGMVILDNLSW
-582 ITDSGRYNSLNG
+582 ITDKGKYNSLNG
-594 KYNGDIDSD
+594 KYSGDIDSD
-603 YISNI
+603 YINNI
-608 NNNTKYINLSIDSF
+608 NN
-622 NSDVINYFLE
+622 
-632 YGKGYSYTDTI
+632 
-643 NNKNGFIYATYS
+643 
-655 MFKNSENIINGII
+655 IIQ
-668 NNIPSNLS
+668 
-676 NIEKVR
+676 
-682 YLYIALGKIL
+682 
-692 SADINTMD
+692 
-700 NKNEKISFSSVS
+700 
-712 IINNIWG
+712 
-719 SITSGKTTSAC
+719 
-730 ISKLLMYLCSRIGIK
+730 
-745 SELINSDINGNIG
+745 
-758 NKIYVDDSFLI
+758 NKII
-769 VDLYNDLYNI
+769 
-779 QGGFSTKYFDKYNDN
+779 FSRNMITYDGYR
-794 KDIDKKIFYIK
+794 YIK
-805 NSYINEIIDKE
+805 EK
-816 LRGLDYTKDNM
+816 
-827 LSDILEVLERSINI
+827 
-841 SDVGVIE
+841 
-848 LAKICKDI
+848 
-856 FDKYT
+856 
-861 PNYDIRINNLFLLDS
+861 
-876 DESKEHFI
+876 
-884 VISYDN
+884 
-890 SFYSYNYNKQ
+890 
-900 CFIKMSYDV
+900 
-909 ITKNIKDNKIGIYKG
+909 
-924 EDFYC
+924 
-929 KESRLVL
+929 

>member
-103 GFAGETIKVIVS
+103 GFAGETIKVIVG

-129 LIIFRRKLDFD
+129 LIIFRKKIDLN
-140 IKGNK
+140 IKENK
-145 KYLFGYIILIPL
+145 KYLYSYIILIPL

-170 NSSDISLYDLY
+170 DNKDISLYDLY

-205 RNIFGFDDKVI
+205 RNIFGFEDKVI
-216 EVNYEENDDNDEL
+216 EVNYEEENNDEDL
-229 FVYDKNILDLNLDS
+229 FVYEKNNLDLDLSSN
-243 DKLNKDIKKYIEDNP
+243 KLNKDIKEYIDNNP
-258 GTSKNKYSGMFENK
+258 GTSKNKYTGMFENK

-279 ESYSEIGVDEERTP
+279 ESFSEIGIDKDRTP
-293 TLYKLTHNGFI
+293 TLYKLTNNGFI
-304 FNNFYVP
+304 FDNFYVP

-339 GENSFP
+339 GKNSFP

-423 YMTVSGHLDYTKEGN
+423 YMTVSGHLDYTKESN

-523 LIIYNSSMKNINITK
+523 LIIYNSNMKNINITK

-582 ITDSGRYNSLNG
+582 ITDRGRYNSLNG
-594 KYNGDIDSD
+594 KYSGDIDSD

-608 NNNTKYINLSIDSF
+608 NN
-622 NSDVINYFLE
+622 
-632 YGKGYSYTDTI
+632 
-643 NNKNGFIYATYS
+643 
-655 MFKNSENIINGII
+655 IIQ
-668 NNIPSNLS
+668 
-676 NIEKVR
+676 
-682 YLYIALGKIL
+682 
-692 SADINTMD
+692 
-700 NKNEKISFSSVS
+700 
-712 IINNIWG
+712 
-719 SITSGKTTSAC
+719 
-730 ISKLLMYLCSRIGIK
+730 
-745 SELINSDINGNIG
+745 
-758 NKIYVDDSFLI
+758 NKII
-769 VDLYNDLYNI
+769 
-779 QGGFSTKYFDKYNDN
+779 FSRNMITYDGYR
-794 KDIDKKIFYIK
+794 YIK
-805 NSYINEIIDKE
+805 EK
-816 LRGLDYTKDNM
+816 
-827 LSDILEVLERSINI
+827 
-841 SDVGVIE
+841 
-848 LAKICKDI
+848 
-856 FDKYT
+856 
-861 PNYDIRINNLFLLDS
+861 
-876 DESKEHFI
+876 
-884 VISYDN
+884 
-890 SFYSYNYNKQ
+890 
-900 CFIKMSYDV
+900 
-909 ITKNIKDNKIGIYKG
+909 
-924 EDFYC
+924 
-929 KESRLVL
+929 

>member
-103 GFAGETIKVIVS
+103 GFAGETIKVIVG

-129 LIIFRRKLDFD
+129 LIIFRKKIDLN
-140 IKGNK
+140 IKENK
-145 KYLFGYIILIPL
+145 KYLYSYIILIPL

-170 NSSDISLYDLY
+170 DNKDISLYDLY

-205 RNIFGFDDKVI
+205 RNIFGFEDKVI
-216 EVNYEENDDNDEL
+216 EVNYEEENNDEDL
-229 FVYDKNILDLNLDS
+229 FVYEKNNLDLDLSSN
-243 DKLNKDIKKYIEDNP
+243 KLNKDIKEYIDNNP
-258 GTSKNKYSGMFENK
+258 GTSKNKYTGMFENK

-279 ESYSEIGVDEERTP
+279 ESFSEIGIDKDRTP
-293 TLYKLTHNGFI
+293 TLYKLTNNGFI
-304 FNNFYVP
+304 FDNFYVP

-339 GENSFP
+339 GKNSFP

-516 FEINHNA
+516 FEINHNS
-523 LIIYNSSMKNINITK
+523 LVIYNSEMKNVNISKT
-538 VGMPIDVLP
+538 GMPIDVLP
-547 TIYNLFDI
+547 TIYNLFNI
-555 KYDSRLFAGSDLL
+555 RYDSRLFAGSDLL

-582 ITDSGRYNSLNG
+582 ITDRGRYNSLNG
-594 KYNGDIDSD
+594 KYSGDIDSD

-608 NNNTKYINLSIDSF
+608 NN
-622 NSDVINYFLE
+622 
-632 YGKGYSYTDTI
+632 
-643 NNKNGFIYATYS
+643 
-655 MFKNSENIINGII
+655 IIQ
-668 NNIPSNLS
+668 
-676 NIEKVR
+676 
-682 YLYIALGKIL
+682 
-692 SADINTMD
+692 
-700 NKNEKISFSSVS
+700 
-712 IINNIWG
+712 
-719 SITSGKTTSAC
+719 
-730 ISKLLMYLCSRIGIK
+730 
-745 SELINSDINGNIG
+745 
-758 NKIYVDDSFLI
+758 NKII
-769 VDLYNDLYNI
+769 
-779 QGGFSTKYFDKYNDN
+779 FSRNMITYDGYR
-794 KDIDKKIFYIK
+794 YIK
-805 NSYINEIIDKE
+805 EK
-816 LRGLDYTKDNM
+816 
-827 LSDILEVLERSINI
+827 
-841 SDVGVIE
+841 
-848 LAKICKDI
+848 
-856 FDKYT
+856 
-861 PNYDIRINNLFLLDS
+861 
-876 DESKEHFI
+876 
-884 VISYDN
+884 
-890 SFYSYNYNKQ
+890 
-900 CFIKMSYDV
+900 
-909 ITKNIKDNKIGIYKG
+909 
-924 EDFYC
+924 
-929 KESRLVL
+929 

>member
-1 MKEIIKINLL
+1 MKKIIKINLL

-29 IYSKGEVLSILIY
+29 IYSKSEVLSILIY
-42 SLFVSFVMTI
+42 SLFSSFIMTI
-52 LMTIWSEK
+52 LMTVGSEK
-60 VNRIF
+60 TNKIF
-65 GYIIYFI
+65 SYIIYFVL
-72 FCFWFALETI
+72 CFWFALEAI
-82 FKAFLQTFFS
+82 FKSFLQTFFS

-103 GFAGETIKVIVS
+103 GFAGETIKVIVG

-129 LIIFRRKLDFD
+129 LIIFRKKIDLN
-140 IKGNK
+140 IKENK
-145 KYLFGYIILIPL
+145 KYLYSYIILIPL

-170 NSSDISLYDLY
+170 DNKDISLYDLY

-216 EVNYEENDDNDEL
+216 EVNYEEENNDEDL
-229 FVYDKNILDLNLDS
+229 FVYEKNNLDLDLSSN
-243 DKLNKDIKKYIEDNP
+243 KLNKDIKEYIDNNP
-258 GTSKNKYSGMFENK
+258 GTSKNKYTGMFENK

-293 TLYKLTHNGFI
+293 TLYKLTNNGFI
-304 FNNFYVP
+304 FDNFYVP

-423 YMTVSGHLDYTKEGN
+423 YMTVSGHLDYTKESN

-523 LIIYNSSMKNINITK
+523 LIIYNSNMKNINITK

-582 ITDSGRYNSLNG
+582 ITDRGRYNSLNG
-594 KYNGDIDSD
+594 KYSGDIDSD

-608 NNNTKYINLSIDSF
+608 NN
-622 NSDVINYFLE
+622 
-632 YGKGYSYTDTI
+632 
-643 NNKNGFIYATYS
+643 
-655 MFKNSENIINGII
+655 IIQ
-668 NNIPSNLS
+668 
-676 NIEKVR
+676 
-682 YLYIALGKIL
+682 
-692 SADINTMD
+692 
-700 NKNEKISFSSVS
+700 
-712 IINNIWG
+712 
-719 SITSGKTTSAC
+719 
-730 ISKLLMYLCSRIGIK
+730 
-745 SELINSDINGNIG
+745 
-758 NKIYVDDSFLI
+758 NKII
-769 VDLYNDLYNI
+769 
-779 QGGFSTKYFDKYNDN
+779 FSRNMITYDGYR
-794 KDIDKKIFYIK
+794 YIK
-805 NSYINEIIDKE
+805 EK
-816 LRGLDYTKDNM
+816 
-827 LSDILEVLERSINI
+827 
-841 SDVGVIE
+841 
-848 LAKICKDI
+848 
-856 FDKYT
+856 
-861 PNYDIRINNLFLLDS
+861 
-876 DESKEHFI
+876 
-884 VISYDN
+884 
-890 SFYSYNYNKQ
+890 
-900 CFIKMSYDV
+900 
-909 ITKNIKDNKIGIYKG
+909 
-924 EDFYC
+924 
-929 KESRLVL
+929 

>member
-103 GFAGETIKVIVS
+103 GFAGETIKVIVG

-129 LIIFRRKLDFD
+129 LIIFRKKIDLN
-140 IKGNK
+140 IKENK
-145 KYLFGYIILIPL
+145 KYLYSYIILIPL

-170 NSSDISLYDLY
+170 DNKDISLYDLY

-205 RNIFGFDDKVI
+205 RNIFGFEDKVI
-216 EVNYEENDDNDEL
+216 EVNYEEENNDEDL
-229 FVYDKNILDLNLDS
+229 FVYEKNNLDLDLSSN
-243 DKLNKDIKKYIEDNP
+243 KLNKDIKEYIDNNP
-258 GTSKNKYSGMFENK
+258 GTSKNKYTGMFENK

-279 ESYSEIGVDEERTP
+279 ESFSEIGIDKDRTP
-293 TLYKLTHNGFI
+293 TLYKLTNNGFI
-304 FNNFYVP
+304 FDNFYVP

-339 GENSFP
+339 GKNSFP

-387 NMGLNINCNMWPES
+387 NMELDINCNMWPES

-423 YMTVSGHLDYTKEGN
+423 YMTVSGHLDYTKESN

-508 SSYKRDEL
+508 SSYQRDEL

-523 LIIYNSSMKNINITK
+523 LIIYNSSMKNTNVTK

-568 SNSEGMVILDNLSW
+568 SNNEGMVILDNLSW
-582 ITDSGRYNSLNG
+582 ITDKGKYNSLNG
-594 KYNGDIDSD
+594 KYSGDIDSD
-603 YISNI
+603 YIN
-608 NNNTKYINLSIDSF
+608 
-622 NSDVINYFLE
+622 
-632 YGKGYSYTDTI
+632 
-643 NNKNGFIYATYS
+643 
-655 MFKNSENIINGII
+655 NIIQ
-668 NNIPSNLS
+668 
-676 NIEKVR
+676 
-682 YLYIALGKIL
+682 
-692 SADINTMD
+692 
-700 NKNEKISFSSVS
+700 
-712 IINNIWG
+712 
-719 SITSGKTTSAC
+719 
-730 ISKLLMYLCSRIGIK
+730 
-745 SELINSDINGNIG
+745 
-758 NKIYVDDSFLI
+758 NKII
-769 VDLYNDLYNI
+769 
-779 QGGFSTKYFDKYNDN
+779 FSRNMITYDGYR
-794 KDIDKKIFYIK
+794 YIK
-805 NSYINEIIDKE
+805 EK
-816 LRGLDYTKDNM
+816 
-827 LSDILEVLERSINI
+827 
-841 SDVGVIE
+841 
-848 LAKICKDI
+848 
-856 FDKYT
+856 
-861 PNYDIRINNLFLLDS
+861 
-876 DESKEHFI
+876 
-884 VISYDN
+884 
-890 SFYSYNYNKQ
+890 
-900 CFIKMSYDV
+900 
-909 ITKNIKDNKIGIYKG
+909 
-924 EDFYC
+924 
-929 KESRLVL
+929 

>member
-1 MKEIIKINLL
+1 
-11 NYIVL
+11 
-16 IFFEAMF
+16 MF

-29 IYSKGEVLSILIY
+29 IYSKSEVLSILIY
-42 SLFVSFVMTI
+42 SLFSSFIMTI
-52 LMTIWSEK
+52 LMTVGSEK
-60 VNRIF
+60 TNKIF
-65 GYIIYFI
+65 SYIIYFVL
-72 FCFWFALETI
+72 CFWFALEAI
-82 FKAFLQTFFS
+82 FKSFLQTFFS

-103 GFAGETIKVIVS
+103 GFAGETIKVIVG

-129 LIIFRRKLDFD
+129 LIIFRKKIDLN
-140 IKGNK
+140 IKENK
-145 KYLFGYIILIPL
+145 KYLYSYIILIPL

-170 NSSDISLYDLY
+170 DNKDISLYDLY

-205 RNIFGFDDKVI
+205 RNIFGFEDKVI
-216 EVNYEENDDNDEL
+216 EVNYEEENNDEDL
-229 FVYDKNILDLNLDS
+229 FVYEKNNLDLDLSSN
-243 DKLNKDIKKYIEDNP
+243 KLNKDIKEYIDNNP
-258 GTSKNKYSGMFENK
+258 GTSKNKYTGMFENK

-279 ESYSEIGVDEERTP
+279 ESFSEIGIDKDRTP
-293 TLYKLTHNGFI
+293 TLYKLTNNGFI
-304 FNNFYVP
+304 FDNFYVP

-339 GENSFP
+339 GKNSFP

-423 YMTVSGHLDYTKEGN
+423 YMTVSGHLDYTKESN

-523 LIIYNSSMKNINITK
+523 LIIYNSNMKNINITK

-582 ITDSGRYNSLNG
+582 ITDRGRYNSLNG
-594 KYNGDIDSD
+594 KYSGDIDSD

-608 NNNTKYINLSIDSF
+608 NN
-622 NSDVINYFLE
+622 
-632 YGKGYSYTDTI
+632 
-643 NNKNGFIYATYS
+643 
-655 MFKNSENIINGII
+655 IIQ
-668 NNIPSNLS
+668 
-676 NIEKVR
+676 
-682 YLYIALGKIL
+682 
-692 SADINTMD
+692 
-700 NKNEKISFSSVS
+700 
-712 IINNIWG
+712 
-719 SITSGKTTSAC
+719 
-730 ISKLLMYLCSRIGIK
+730 
-745 SELINSDINGNIG
+745 
-758 NKIYVDDSFLI
+758 NKII
-769 VDLYNDLYNI
+769 
-779 QGGFSTKYFDKYNDN
+779 FSRNMITYDGYR
-794 KDIDKKIFYIK
+794 YIK
-805 NSYINEIIDKE
+805 EK
-816 LRGLDYTKDNM
+816 
-827 LSDILEVLERSINI
+827 
-841 SDVGVIE
+841 
-848 LAKICKDI
+848 
-856 FDKYT
+856 
-861 PNYDIRINNLFLLDS
+861 
-876 DESKEHFI
+876 
-884 VISYDN
+884 
-890 SFYSYNYNKQ
+890 
-900 CFIKMSYDV
+900 
-909 ITKNIKDNKIGIYKG
+909 
-924 EDFYC
+924 
-929 KESRLVL
+929 

>member
-1 MKEIIKINLL
+1 MKKIIKINLL

-29 IYSKGEVLSILIY
+29 IYSKSEVLSILIY
-42 SLFVSFVMTI
+42 SLFSSFIMTI
-52 LMTIWSEK
+52 LMTVGSEK
-60 VNRIF
+60 TNKIF
-65 GYIIYFI
+65 SYIIYFVL
-72 FCFWFALETI
+72 CFWFALEAI
-82 FKAFLQTFFS
+82 FKSFLQAFFS

-103 GFAGETIKVIVS
+103 GFAGETIKVIVG

-129 LIIFRRKLDFD
+129 LIIFRKKIDLN
-140 IKGNK
+140 IKENK
-145 KYLFGYIILIPL
+145 KYLYSYIILIPL

-170 NSSDISLYDLY
+170 DNKDISLYDLY

-216 EVNYEENDDNDEL
+216 EVNYEEENNDEDL
-229 FVYDKNILDLNLDS
+229 FVYEKNNLDLDLSSN
-243 DKLNKDIKKYIEDNP
+243 KLNKDIKEYIDNNP
-258 GTSKNKYSGMFENK
+258 GTSKNKYTGMFENK

-279 ESYSEIGVDEERTP
+279 ESFSEIGIDKDRTP
-293 TLYKLTHNGFI
+293 TLYKLTNNGFI
-304 FNNFYVP
+304 FDNFYVP

-345 YGLATTFKE
+345 YGLATVFKE

-387 NMGLNINCNMWPES
+387 NMGLNINCNVWPES

-423 YMTVSGHLDYTKEGN
+423 YMTVSGHLDYTKESN

-508 SSYKRDEL
+508 SSYQRDEL

-523 LIIYNSSMKNINITK
+523 LIIYNSSMKNTNVTK

-568 SNSEGMVILDNLSW
+568 SNNEGMVILDNLSW
-582 ITDSGRYNSLNG
+582 ITDKGKYNSLNG
-594 KYNGDIDSD
+594 KYSGDIDSD
-603 YISNI
+603 YIN
-608 NNNTKYINLSIDSF
+608 
-622 NSDVINYFLE
+622 
-632 YGKGYSYTDTI
+632 
-643 NNKNGFIYATYS
+643 
-655 MFKNSENIINGII
+655 NIIQ
-668 NNIPSNLS
+668 
-676 NIEKVR
+676 
-682 YLYIALGKIL
+682 
-692 SADINTMD
+692 
-700 NKNEKISFSSVS
+700 
-712 IINNIWG
+712 
-719 SITSGKTTSAC
+719 
-730 ISKLLMYLCSRIGIK
+730 
-745 SELINSDINGNIG
+745 
-758 NKIYVDDSFLI
+758 NKII
-769 VDLYNDLYNI
+769 
-779 QGGFSTKYFDKYNDN
+779 FSRNMITYDGYR
-794 KDIDKKIFYIK
+794 YIK
-805 NSYINEIIDKE
+805 EK
-816 LRGLDYTKDNM
+816 
-827 LSDILEVLERSINI
+827 
-841 SDVGVIE
+841 
-848 LAKICKDI
+848 
-856 FDKYT
+856 
-861 PNYDIRINNLFLLDS
+861 
-876 DESKEHFI
+876 
-884 VISYDN
+884 
-890 SFYSYNYNKQ
+890 
-900 CFIKMSYDV
+900 
-909 ITKNIKDNKIGIYKG
+909 
-924 EDFYC
+924 
-929 KESRLVL
+929 

>member
-1 MKEIIKINLL
+1 MKKIIKINLL

-29 IYSKGEVLSILIY
+29 IYSKSEVLSILIY
-42 SLFVSFVMTI
+42 SLFSSFIMTI
-52 LMTIWSEK
+52 LMTVGSEK
-60 VNRIF
+60 TNKIF
-65 GYIIYFI
+65 SYIIYFVL
-72 FCFWFALETI
+72 CFWFALETI

-103 GFAGETIKVIVS
+103 GFAGETIKVIVG

-129 LIIFRRKLDFD
+129 LIIFRKKIDLN
-140 IKGNK
+140 IKENK
-145 KYLFGYIILIPL
+145 KYLYSYIILIPL

-170 NSSDISLYDLY
+170 DNKDISLYDLY

-205 RNIFGFDDKVI
+205 RNIFGFEDKVI
-216 EVNYEENDDNDEL
+216 EVNYEEENNDEDL
-229 FVYDKNILDLNLDS
+229 FVYEKNNLDLDLSSN
-243 DKLNKDIKKYIEDNP
+243 KLNKDIKEYIDNNP
-258 GTSKNKYSGMFENK
+258 GTSKNKYTGMFENK

-279 ESYSEIGVDEERTP
+279 ESFSEIGIDKDRTP
-293 TLYKLTHNGFI
+293 TLYKLTNNGFI
-304 FNNFYVP
+304 FDNFYVP

-339 GENSFP
+339 GKNSFP

-523 LIIYNSSMKNINITK
+523 LIIYNSSMKNISITK

-568 SNSEGMVILDNLSW
+568 SNNEGMVILDNLSW
-582 ITDSGRYNSLNG
+582 ITDKGKYNSLNG
-594 KYNGDIDSD
+594 KYSGDIDSD
-603 YISNI
+603 YINNI
-608 NNNTKYINLSIDSF
+608 NN
-622 NSDVINYFLE
+622 
-632 YGKGYSYTDTI
+632 
-643 NNKNGFIYATYS
+643 
-655 MFKNSENIINGII
+655 IIQ
-668 NNIPSNLS
+668 
-676 NIEKVR
+676 
-682 YLYIALGKIL
+682 
-692 SADINTMD
+692 
-700 NKNEKISFSSVS
+700 
-712 IINNIWG
+712 
-719 SITSGKTTSAC
+719 
-730 ISKLLMYLCSRIGIK
+730 
-745 SELINSDINGNIG
+745 
-758 NKIYVDDSFLI
+758 NKII
-769 VDLYNDLYNI
+769 
-779 QGGFSTKYFDKYNDN
+779 FSRNMITYDGYR
-794 KDIDKKIFYIK
+794 YIK
-805 NSYINEIIDKE
+805 EK
-816 LRGLDYTKDNM
+816 
-827 LSDILEVLERSINI
+827 
-841 SDVGVIE
+841 
-848 LAKICKDI
+848 
-856 FDKYT
+856 
-861 PNYDIRINNLFLLDS
+861 
-876 DESKEHFI
+876 
-884 VISYDN
+884 
-890 SFYSYNYNKQ
+890 
-900 CFIKMSYDV
+900 
-909 ITKNIKDNKIGIYKG
+909 
-924 EDFYC
+924 
-929 KESRLVL
+929 

>member
-1 MKEIIKINLL
+1 MKKIIKINLL

-29 IYSKGEVLSILIY
+29 IYSKSEVLSILIY
-42 SLFVSFVMTI
+42 SLFSSFIMTI
-52 LMTIWSEK
+52 LMTVGSEK
-60 VNRIF
+60 TNKIF
-65 GYIIYFI
+65 SYIIYFVL
-72 FCFWFALETI
+72 CFWFALEAI
-82 FKAFLQTFFS
+82 FKSFLQTFFS

-103 GFAGETIKVIVS
+103 GFAGETIKVIVG

-129 LIIFRRKLDFD
+129 LIIFRKKIDLN
-140 IKGNK
+140 IKENK
-145 KYLFGYIILIPL
+145 KYLYSYIILIPL

-170 NSSDISLYDLY
+170 DNKDISLYDLY

-216 EVNYEENDDNDEL
+216 EVNYEEENNDEDL
-229 FVYDKNILDLNLDS
+229 FVYEKNNLDLDLSSN
-243 DKLNKDIKKYIEDNP
+243 KLNKDIKEYIDNNP
-258 GTSKNKYSGMFENK
+258 GTSKNKYTGMFENK

-279 ESYSEIGVDEERTP
+279 ESFSEIGIDKDRTP
-293 TLYKLTHNGFI
+293 TLYKLTNNGFI
-304 FNNFYVP
+304 FDNFYVP

-339 GENSFP
+339 GKNSFP

-387 NMGLNINCNMWPES
+387 NMELDINCNMWPES

-423 YMTVSGHLDYTKEGN
+423 YMTVSGHLDYTKESN

-523 LIIYNSSMKNINITK
+523 LIIYNSNMKNINITK

-582 ITDSGRYNSLNG
+582 ITDRGRYNSLNG
-594 KYNGDIDSD
+594 KYSGDIDSD

-608 NNNTKYINLSIDSF
+608 NN
-622 NSDVINYFLE
+622 
-632 YGKGYSYTDTI
+632 
-643 NNKNGFIYATYS
+643 
-655 MFKNSENIINGII
+655 IIQ
-668 NNIPSNLS
+668 
-676 NIEKVR
+676 
-682 YLYIALGKIL
+682 
-692 SADINTMD
+692 
-700 NKNEKISFSSVS
+700 
-712 IINNIWG
+712 
-719 SITSGKTTSAC
+719 
-730 ISKLLMYLCSRIGIK
+730 
-745 SELINSDINGNIG
+745 
-758 NKIYVDDSFLI
+758 NKIIFSRNMITYDD
-769 VDLYNDLYNI
+769 YR
-779 QGGFSTKYFDKYNDN
+779 
-794 KDIDKKIFYIK
+794 YIK
-805 NSYINEIIDKE
+805 EK
-816 LRGLDYTKDNM
+816 
-827 LSDILEVLERSINI
+827 
-841 SDVGVIE
+841 
-848 LAKICKDI
+848 
-856 FDKYT
+856 
-861 PNYDIRINNLFLLDS
+861 
-876 DESKEHFI
+876 
-884 VISYDN
+884 
-890 SFYSYNYNKQ
+890 
-900 CFIKMSYDV
+900 
-909 ITKNIKDNKIGIYKG
+909 
-924 EDFYC
+924 
-929 KESRLVL
+929 

>member
-1 MKEIIKINLL
+1 MKKIIKINLL

-29 IYSKGEVLSILIY
+29 IYSKSEVLSILIY
-42 SLFVSFVMTI
+42 SLFSSFIMTI
-52 LMTIWSEK
+52 LMTVGSEK
-60 VNRIF
+60 TNKIF
-65 GYIIYFI
+65 SYIIYFVL
-72 FCFWFALETI
+72 CFWFALEAI
-82 FKAFLQTFFS
+82 FKSFLQTFFS

-103 GFAGETIKVIVS
+103 GFAGETIKVIVG

-129 LIIFRRKLDFD
+129 LIIFRKKIDLN
-140 IKGNK
+140 IKENK
-145 KYLFGYIILIPL
+145 KYLYSYIILIPL

-170 NSSDISLYDLY
+170 DNKDISLYDLY

-216 EVNYEENDDNDEL
+216 EVNYEEENNDEDL
-229 FVYDKNILDLNLDS
+229 FVYEKNNLDLDLSSN
-243 DKLNKDIKKYIEDNP
+243 KLNKDIKEYIDNNP
-258 GTSKNKYSGMFENK
+258 GTSKNKYTGMFENK

-279 ESYSEIGVDEERTP
+279 ESFSEIGIDKDRTP
-293 TLYKLTHNGFI
+293 TLYKLTNNGFI
-304 FNNFYVP
+304 FDNFYVP

-345 YGLATTFKE
+345 YGLANTFKE

-423 YMTVSGHLDYTKEGN
+423 YMTVSGHLDYIKEGN

-516 FEINHNA
+516 FEINHNS
-523 LIIYNSSMKNINITK
+523 LVIYNSEMKNVNISKT
-538 VGMPIDVLP
+538 GMPIDVLP
-547 TIYNLFDI
+547 TIYNLFNI
-555 KYDSRLFAGSDLL
+555 RYDSRLFAGSDLL

-582 ITDSGRYNSLNG
+582 ITDRGRYNSLNG
-594 KYNGDIDSD
+594 KYSGDIDSD

-608 NNNTKYINLSIDSF
+608 NN
-622 NSDVINYFLE
+622 
-632 YGKGYSYTDTI
+632 
-643 NNKNGFIYATYS
+643 
-655 MFKNSENIINGII
+655 IIQ
-668 NNIPSNLS
+668 
-676 NIEKVR
+676 
-682 YLYIALGKIL
+682 
-692 SADINTMD
+692 
-700 NKNEKISFSSVS
+700 
-712 IINNIWG
+712 
-719 SITSGKTTSAC
+719 
-730 ISKLLMYLCSRIGIK
+730 
-745 SELINSDINGNIG
+745 
-758 NKIYVDDSFLI
+758 NKII
-769 VDLYNDLYNI
+769 
-779 QGGFSTKYFDKYNDN
+779 FSRNMITYDGYR
-794 KDIDKKIFYIK
+794 YIK
-805 NSYINEIIDKE
+805 EK
-816 LRGLDYTKDNM
+816 
-827 LSDILEVLERSINI
+827 
-841 SDVGVIE
+841 
-848 LAKICKDI
+848 
-856 FDKYT
+856 
-861 PNYDIRINNLFLLDS
+861 
-876 DESKEHFI
+876 
-884 VISYDN
+884 
-890 SFYSYNYNKQ
+890 
-900 CFIKMSYDV
+900 
-909 ITKNIKDNKIGIYKG
+909 
-924 EDFYC
+924 
-929 KESRLVL
+929 

>member
-103 GFAGETIKVIVS
+103 GFAGETIKVIVG

-129 LIIFRRKLDFD
+129 LIIFRKKIDLN
-140 IKGNK
+140 IKENK
-145 KYLFGYIILIPL
+145 KYLYSYIILIPL

-170 NSSDISLYDLY
+170 DNKDISLYDLY

-205 RNIFGFDDKVI
+205 RNIFGFEDKVI
-216 EVNYEENDDNDEL
+216 EVNYEEENNDEDL
-229 FVYDKNILDLNLDS
+229 FVYEKNNLDLDLSSN
-243 DKLNKDIKKYIEDNP
+243 KLNKDIKEYIDNNP
-258 GTSKNKYSGMFENK
+258 GTSKNKYTGMFENK

-279 ESYSEIGVDEERTP
+279 ESFSEIGIDKDRTP

-523 LIIYNSSMKNINITK
+523 LIIYNSSMKNISITK

-568 SNSEGMVILDNLSW
+568 SNNEGMVILDNLSW
-582 ITDSGRYNSLNG
+582 ITDKGKYNSLNG
-594 KYNGDIDSD
+594 KYSGDIDSD
-603 YISNI
+603 YINNI
-608 NNNTKYINLSIDSF
+608 NN
-622 NSDVINYFLE
+622 
-632 YGKGYSYTDTI
+632 
-643 NNKNGFIYATYS
+643 
-655 MFKNSENIINGII
+655 IIQ
-668 NNIPSNLS
+668 
-676 NIEKVR
+676 
-682 YLYIALGKIL
+682 
-692 SADINTMD
+692 
-700 NKNEKISFSSVS
+700 
-712 IINNIWG
+712 
-719 SITSGKTTSAC
+719 
-730 ISKLLMYLCSRIGIK
+730 
-745 SELINSDINGNIG
+745 
-758 NKIYVDDSFLI
+758 NKII
-769 VDLYNDLYNI
+769 
-779 QGGFSTKYFDKYNDN
+779 FSRNMITYDGYR
-794 KDIDKKIFYIK
+794 YIK
-805 NSYINEIIDKE
+805 EK
-816 LRGLDYTKDNM
+816 
-827 LSDILEVLERSINI
+827 
-841 SDVGVIE
+841 
-848 LAKICKDI
+848 
-856 FDKYT
+856 
-861 PNYDIRINNLFLLDS
+861 
-876 DESKEHFI
+876 
-884 VISYDN
+884 
-890 SFYSYNYNKQ
+890 
-900 CFIKMSYDV
+900 
-909 ITKNIKDNKIGIYKG
+909 
-924 EDFYC
+924 
-929 KESRLVL
+929 

>member
-103 GFAGETIKVIVS
+103 GFAGETIKVIVG

-129 LIIFRRKLDFD
+129 LIIFRKKIDLN
-140 IKGNK
+140 IKENK
-145 KYLFGYIILIPL
+145 KYLYSYIILIPL

-170 NSSDISLYDLY
+170 DNKDISLYDLY

-205 RNIFGFDDKVI
+205 RNIFGFEDKVI
-216 EVNYEENDDNDEL
+216 EVNYEEENNDEDL
-229 FVYDKNILDLNLDS
+229 FVYEKNNLDLDLSSN
-243 DKLNKDIKKYIEDNP
+243 KLNKDIKEYIDNNP
-258 GTSKNKYSGMFENK
+258 GTSKNKYTGMFENK

-279 ESYSEIGVDEERTP
+279 ESFSEIGIDKDRTP
-293 TLYKLTHNGFI
+293 TLYKLTNNGFI
-304 FNNFYVP
+304 FDNFYVP

-339 GENSFP
+339 GKNSFP

-423 YMTVSGHLDYTKEGN
+423 YMTVSGHLDYTKESN

-508 SSYKRDEL
+508 SSYQRDEL

-523 LIIYNSSMKNINITK
+523 LIIYNSSMKNTNVTK

-568 SNSEGMVILDNLSW
+568 SNNEGMVILDNLSW
-582 ITDSGRYNSLNG
+582 ITDKGKYNSLNG
-594 KYNGDIDSD
+594 KYSGDIDSD
-603 YISNI
+603 YIN
-608 NNNTKYINLSIDSF
+608 
-622 NSDVINYFLE
+622 
-632 YGKGYSYTDTI
+632 
-643 NNKNGFIYATYS
+643 
-655 MFKNSENIINGII
+655 NIIQ
-668 NNIPSNLS
+668 
-676 NIEKVR
+676 
-682 YLYIALGKIL
+682 
-692 SADINTMD
+692 
-700 NKNEKISFSSVS
+700 
-712 IINNIWG
+712 
-719 SITSGKTTSAC
+719 
-730 ISKLLMYLCSRIGIK
+730 
-745 SELINSDINGNIG
+745 
-758 NKIYVDDSFLI
+758 NKII
-769 VDLYNDLYNI
+769 
-779 QGGFSTKYFDKYNDN
+779 FSRNMITYDGYR
-794 KDIDKKIFYIK
+794 YIK
-805 NSYINEIIDKE
+805 EK
-816 LRGLDYTKDNM
+816 
-827 LSDILEVLERSINI
+827 
-841 SDVGVIE
+841 
-848 LAKICKDI
+848 
-856 FDKYT
+856 
-861 PNYDIRINNLFLLDS
+861 
-876 DESKEHFI
+876 
-884 VISYDN
+884 
-890 SFYSYNYNKQ
+890 
-900 CFIKMSYDV
+900 
-909 ITKNIKDNKIGIYKG
+909 
-924 EDFYC
+924 
-929 KESRLVL
+929 